1 MEAAATGAEAAEEAP
16 AAGDGVEGNVGEGE
30 GDDAPAAAGTLDAV
44 LGLPGDDA
52 AHGGGAVGDG
62 GGGSGAQA
70 VDGGDGEDGEEGEGE
85 SKGWCHWEG
94 GGFFFF
100 FIERGKKMLR
110 V

>member
-1 MEAAATGAEAAEEAP
+1 MEAAAAGAEAAEEAP

-62 GGGSGAQA
+62 SGGGGAQA
-70 VDGGDGEDGEEGEGE
+70 VDGGYGENDKEGERE
-85 SKGWCHWEG
+85 SEGWCHWEG
-94 GGFFFF
+94 EGFFF
-100 FIERGKKMLR
+100 FIERENLLR